1 MSGGFTP
8 LVNKK
13 SFLNNEEKNR
23 QKNLEADGNTNLR
36 KKKLIL
42 TKENEIL
49 TINYF
54 AIVV

>member
-8 LVNKK
+8 LINKK
-13 SFLNNEEKNR
+13 SFLNNEEKKSTKESR
-23 QKNLEADGNTNLR
+23 GGWKYKSS